1 MAAILSLRSQHIVRI
16 TCSRIEDTC
25 VEHATDLR
33 PRAQFMTRP
42 DRTGARNQ
50 YMVHGRVNRCIAI
63 LPCSKMIPAAIKHA
77 CVMMLI
83 SLKVS
88 Q

>member
-1 MAAILSLRSQHIVRI
+1 
-16 TCSRIEDTC
+16 
-25 VEHATDLR
+25 
-33 PRAQFMTRP
+33 MTRP

-63 LPCSKMIPAAIKHA
+63 LPFIWQIARKFPWGSVP
-77 CVMMLI
+77 MLI